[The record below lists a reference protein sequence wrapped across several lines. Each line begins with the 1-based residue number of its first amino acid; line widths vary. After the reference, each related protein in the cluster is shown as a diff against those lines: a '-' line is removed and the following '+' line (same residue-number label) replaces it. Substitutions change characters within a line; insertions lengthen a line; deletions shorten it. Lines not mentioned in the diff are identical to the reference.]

1 MLEHLSIIHKKR
13 SEETGLREIS
23 CKNLQRKTQKAVKI
37 YKLFEKVGV
46 DNIKY
51 ITTYSANSISELT
64 NDKVQ
69 DIIDN
74 FSKQNDNDNTDVEEV
89 SIHMTEISAGGPA
102 KILQGRIRA
111 RLPISIL
118 PDDPDDSEEKR
129 KHIIGLVLKRFP
141 YLSLEYSESYGD
153 SFVFNSS
160 IRCPI
165 CNKNHEGENIKGGWS
180 SGIYSGEHAYYLEC
194 YEAYNKELPIV
205 SVKA

>member
-1 MLEHLSIIHKKR
+1 
-13 SEETGLREIS
+13 
-23 CKNLQRKTQKAVKI
+23 
-37 YKLFEKVGV
+37 
-46 DNIKY
+46 
-51 ITTYSANSISELT
+51 
-64 NDKVQ
+64 
-69 DIIDN
+69 
-74 FSKQNDNDNTDVEEV
+74 
-89 SIHMTEISAGGPA
+89 MTEISAGGPGQNSSGDSSSPGSSSKA
-102 KILQGRIRA
+102 EVSTSFIPQGRIRA